1 MRTTG
6 KGIEVL
12 EWALNQ
18 ALAADPEVREEL
30 EEMDGVRVR
39 IAVAPLLR
47 PLDLTFVGSR
57 IEVSRPQ
64 DAGDGYD
71 VDVALAGSTSALA
84 AFLLRSNAPD
94 TLPPG
99 ISVKGDLALAVRLA
113 RLVRRY
119 RFDWEENLSRYLGDA
134 GAHETARLVR
144 GAGRFGL
151 STADLLA
158 RDVAEY
164 LSEESG
170 LVAGEAALARFC
182 AAVDELRDDVERLEA
197 RIARLALRTEE
208 GRS

>member
-1 MRTTG
+1 MCTNENG
-6 KGIEVL
+6 LGVL
-12 EWALNQ
+12 EWALNR

-30 EEMDGVRVR
+30 EELGGVRVR
-39 IAVAPLLR
+39 IAVPPLLR
-47 PLDLTFVGSR
+47 AIDLTFVGSR
-57 IEVSRPQ
+57 IEVGRPQ

-71 VDVALAGSTSALA
+71 VDVALAGSVPALA
-84 AFLLRSNAPD
+84 AFLLRGNAPD
-94 TLPPG
+94 SLPPG
-99 ISVKGDLALAVRLA
+99 ISIKGDLALAARLA
-113 RLVRRY
+113 RLARRY

-151 STADLLA
+151 SVADLLA

-170 LVAGEAALARFC
+170 LVASEAALARFC

-197 RIARLALRTEE
+197 RIAGLVRRTEE
-208 GRS
+208 GRA